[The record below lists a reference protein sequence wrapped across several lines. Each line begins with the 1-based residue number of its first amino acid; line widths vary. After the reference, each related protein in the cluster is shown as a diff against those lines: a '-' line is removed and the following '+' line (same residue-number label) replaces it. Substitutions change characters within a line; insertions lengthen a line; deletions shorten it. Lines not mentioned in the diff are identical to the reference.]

1 MINVENDNDILELY
15 NTLLNANTVKK
26 KYLVEATI
34 NFKVTF
40 LVIENYK
47 NKNNFLQIA
56 SIDYPSYDSVHK
68 YEISYSF
75 YNHSFL
81 GKILSF
87 TISTH
92 YLLEERDAL
101 YENKMILLSDRE
113 FNESYNKTKLAYL
126 NYRNKD
132 DISDT
137 LNIIINKFKDHN
149 NIVNTIDDLH

>member
-15 NTLLNANTVKK
+15 NILLNASTVKK
-26 KYLVEATI
+26 KYLVESTT

-40 LVIENYK
+40 LIIENYK
-47 NKNNFLQIA
+47 NSNILPIA
-56 SIDYPSYDSVHK
+56 TINYPAYDDVHK

-81 GKILSF
+81 GKVLSF
-87 TISTH
+87 TISTY
-92 YLLEERDAL
+92 YLLEERDVL

-137 LNIIINKFKDHN
+137 LNIIIDKFKEHN
-149 NIVNTIDDLH
+149 NIINSIDDL